1 MFWCLNFIPFHF
13 YTIADTSNGCVQRYV
28 SITSCLFHFENIF
41 LLLLLRL
48 LLLFNVR
55 WNELRIHLTAT
66 VVVVV
71 VLVVVFVI
79 FIKLALF
86 MCSRHKSSVCVCVDI
101 PLSSYASRDFASFC
115 FALDFIKSLAF
126 LLLIL
131 PIFSS
136 PFFFFFFCFCLTNF
150 KFRLSVLRL
159 LCFFSLRL
167 FQWVP
172 LSYLPIHSK
181 VAHHFTP
188 IRYTYICINHKNVLT
203 LIYCKTKIKRVMECG
218 ASNHFYFNMGFSP
231 LFSLLVGSQAL
242 WAVKRFTPPPIIP

>member
-1 MFWCLNFIPFHF
+1 MLFLFSLFTKFSIARERNHAFVVLFLVLLPQPLPLLWLLLLLPWIAWLFAWLASFSMFWCLNFIPFHF

-86 MCSRHKSSVCVCVDI
+86 MCSRHKSSVCVLTSHFHRI
-101 PLSSYASRDFASFC
+101 
-115 FALDFIKSLAF
+115 
-126 LLLIL
+126 LLVI
-131 PIFSS
+131 
-136 PFFFFFFCFCLTNF
+136 
-150 KFRLSVLRL
+150 
-159 LCFFSLRL
+159 LRL
-167 FQWVP
+167 FVLHSI
-172 LSYLPIHSK
+172 LS
-181 VAHHFTP
+181 
-188 IRYTYICINHKNVLT
+188 
-203 LIYCKTKIKRVMECG
+203 RVWPF
-218 ASNHFYFNMGFSP
+218 FY
-231 LFSLLVGSQAL
+231 
-242 WAVKRFTPPPIIP
+242 